1 MKNLFFKAAKRSAI
15 FGWWSLIATIVLM
28 YFCYYGVFPNNNT

>member
-1 MKNLFFKAAKRSAI
+1 MKKIFFRAAKRSA
-15 FGWWSLIATIVLM
+15 FVGWWSVIAAVVIM